1 MRSRLFV
8 LMCLVSAA
16 LICIVLSGCTTV
28 GGYAYASRSS
38 YGGVP
43 APRTPATPSVR
54 QQAQVQYRQ
63 VMRQPVRENR
73 PTAAYCDYVNSERIV
88 LPRGYSQ
95 GVWNEFTNDNLNAL
109 IAFCEKVYGIDR
121 FLTAAVIKVESNF
134 DPYAVSSAGARGLMQ
149 LMPGTARSLGVVDCF
164 DPAQNIAGGTL
175 YLAKQIRE
183 FGDLSLALAAY
194 NAGPGAVRRHG
205 GVPPCGE
212 TKGFVQRVTQY
223 YRRYAGK

>member
-1 MRSRLFV
+1 MKSHLLGLFW
-8 LMCLVSAA
+8 LISAA
-16 LICIVLSGCTTV
+16 LISVALPGCTTV
-28 GGYAYASRSS
+28 GGYVYDFRSS

-43 APRTPATPSVR
+43 APRTPATLPVR

-73 PTAAYCDYVNSERIV
+73 PPAAHCDYVNSERIV
-88 LPRGYSQ
+88 LPSGYSQ
-95 GVWNEFTNDNLNAL
+95 GAWNRSTNDSLVAL
-109 IAFCEKVYGIDR
+109 FAFYEKVYGIDR
-121 FLTAAVIKVESNF
+121 FLTAAVIKVESDFN
-134 DPYAVSSAGARGLMQ
+134 PYAVSSAGARGLMQ
-149 LMPGTARSLGVVDCF
+149 LMPGTARSLGVVDIF

-194 NAGPGAVRRHG
+194 NAGPEAVRRHR
-205 GVPPCGE
+205 GVPPYRE
-212 TKGFVQRVTQY
+212 TRAFVVRVTQH